1 MCIVYFVLDAVILVI
16 SVSED
21 MFYAHGRCHFCFSS
35 GIIGYMTQISRD
47 DVLHL
52 AQLSSLQLSDTEI
65 DDLQKDIGNILG
77 YVQQLSELD
86 TSGIEPT
93 YQVTDLE
100 NVWRD
105 DVVIDDQITRE
116 QLLGLSPE
124 SVNHQVKVPKVL

>member
-1 MCIVYFVLDAVILVI
+1 MKVL
-16 SVSED
+16 
-21 MFYAHGRCHFCFSS
+21 FPFSS
-35 GIIGYMTQISRD
+35 GIIDYMTNISRD

-77 YVQQLSELD
+77 YVQQLGELD
-86 TSGIEPT
+86 TSGVQPT

-105 DVVIDDQITRE
+105 DIVIDDQISRE
-116 QLLGLSPE
+116 QLLDLSPE
-124 SVNHQVKVPKVL
+124 ALNHQVKVPKVL